1 MSRLPATLALGMA
14 LFAARPA
21 SAQETPERFREAR
34 ALIDSLI
41 AQGTPSIAV
50 AVAKDGRVIWE
61 QGFGWADRERRVA
74 ATPHTPYSIA
84 SVNKSITST
93 AVMALSE
100 RGKID
105 LDAPIETYLGVIRL
119 TGHAGDTR
127 EVTVR
132 RIMAHSAGLP
142 THYRVLFAA
151 DRMPS
156 REETLGRYGIVVYP
170 PGKQFEY
177 SNIGYRALD
186 VAIANVSGQSYG
198 DFLRREIFAPL
209 GMNRSALGVDSA
221 WAAEAA
227 TRYDD
232 GGKALPPYASDHPG
246 SGDVYASAHD
256 LLRFGMFHV
265 GTLRSTVLSTESRR
279 AMQRD
284 ASPTDVQW
292 GLGWQLSTDRG
303 YRVVE
308 HGGGQPGVSTH
319 LALYP
324 DEKLVIVVL
333 ANRAAWV
340 QRVARRIAS
349 TVLPRD
355 RAPAAPEAA
364 PPPLPDLSGRW
375 VGTVT
380 TYEGREPISLSVQ
393 PQGDMHVS
401 LGTLFINSLVTNPG
415 RSGDAITGSF
425 YGVVNTGDARPH
437 RHNVTFTLRPEGDE
451 LVGQL
456 TARGIEA
463 IFGLSSFV
471 RLKRLTPARLDEY
484 AGVYRHGEDDLRTI
498 TREGGRLYSQRGT
511 GRRYELDP
519 AGEDFFVMMGTGGG
533 TLRFLRENGRIVE
546 VDLSGRG
553 RARRVD

>member
-1 MSRLPATLALGMA
+1 MSRLPASIALVTM
-14 LFAARPA
+14 LFAAGPA
-21 SAQETPERFREAR
+21 AAQETPERFREAR

-50 AVAKDGRVIWE
+50 AVAKDGRVLWE

-84 SVNKSITST
+84 SINKSITST

-105 LDAPIETYLGVIRL
+105 LDAPIETYLGGIRL

-127 EVTVR
+127 EVTAR

-142 THYRVLFAA
+142 THYRMLFAA

-177 SNIGYRALD
+177 SNLGYRALD

-198 DFLRREIFAPL
+198 DFLRREVFAPL
-209 GMNRSALGVDSA
+209 GMTRSALGVDPA

-232 GGKALPPYASDHPG
+232 DGKPLLAYSSDHPG

-256 LLRFGMFHV
+256 MLRFGMFHV
-265 GTLRSTVLSTESRR
+265 GTLRGAVLSAESRR

-284 ASPTDVQW
+284 ASPTEVQW

-303 YRVVE
+303 YRLVE

-319 LALYP
+319 LAMYP
-324 DEKLVIVVL
+324 DEKLVIVVM

-349 TVLPRD
+349 TMLPRD
-355 RAPAAPEAA
+355 RAPAAPEVA
-364 PPPLPDLSGRW
+364 PPPLPDLAGRW

-380 TYEGREPISLSVQ
+380 TYEGKEPISLSVQ

-425 YGVVNTGDARPH
+425 YGVVNTGDTRPH

-451 LVGQL
+451 LVGQI

-484 AGVYRHGEDDLRTI
+484 AGVYHHGENDLRTI
-498 TREGGRLYSQRGT
+498 TREGDRLFSQRGT

-519 AGEDFFVMMGTGGG
+519 AGEDFFVMVGTGGG